1 MHLKKLSCSGF
12 KSFADL
18 TEFHFERGFTGIV
31 GPNGCGKSN
40 VVDAFRWVLGER
52 SAKGLRGKEMLDV
65 IFKGTS
71 NRPPLSRAEVS
82 LTFDNSDGTLP
93 IDHSEVEVTRR
104 LYRSGE
110 SEYLLNR
117 SKCRLKDILGLFHG
131 TGVGTEGY
139 SILEQGSVDAFL
151 RASPQE
157 RRMIF
162 EEAAGISKF
171 RKDRVTTTRQL
182 ERVETN
188 LARQGDILSEVERRI
203 RSVKIQAGKAQR
215 FIEDKQRMVRLRV
228 VLGEADLGRYRGE
241 RELLSYRLVETDVC
255 RRLLAR
261 LSEDSERQRLEV
273 RSELDRASER
283 LSEIREREMA
293 SRMALERAEQ
303 RQHHIEERRAEIDA
317 VAERRAAQREELES
331 AVREYEV
338 RRQAQRGQLRRELEA
353 LRECRVELAGLE
365 TSRAELQT
373 EKKALTDQIKTAK
386 ETVLQ
391 AVFRQTRLTNERA
404 TLESEDRGLVTRRE
418 RRQTELEQFERERA
432 ALDETLAQ
440 LTARQTECD
449 KILKHSRESA
459 EILEAEI
466 ERRTSSL
473 SENQRTVAKLREEV
487 EAVRAR
493 LRVLHDLEK
502 GQEGVGQGAQEL
514 LRIEHPIRGDLVGLL
529 ASGIEAEPEI
539 APLVDAVLG
548 HDAETLVY
556 WNDVPLSDRARVLR
570 ELLEGRGATV
580 VGTRGRLER
589 RGLRSSEG
597 PRPTLPEGGEWLID
611 LVSYREVFAPVVR
624 DLLGRVVIVETVK
637 DALDAL
643 DHGFRYRYVTR
654 RGELIEPWGAVTLPT
669 SDGLGLVSRRAEIQ
683 HLEHRIEQ
691 EQRVL
696 DRETEAGAALE
707 LNLEARRSE
716 QRRVQ
721 EEIQR
726 HQLERET
733 LERRQREVTADL
745 GRLRDR
751 SEVIAHEVREIDTT
765 RERVH
770 HRLEEVAVELE
781 SAQEKQASLEGEVE
795 TGEARIAEVEER
807 LQSVVSE
814 EAQARVAATQNE
826 ERIGAAR
833 RAERELAGEVEERR
847 ARMRFLDRE
856 EHSDRER
863 LEKFAREEEELAESI
878 EREREA
884 LVGHEARVAEVTT
897 ENAALRDRFTE
908 LEKLMTEIRVED
920 ESLRS
925 QRESD
930 LVREN
935 EVRVRM
941 DGIRESLREE
951 LEIEIHDA
959 PIDEWRADL
968 VAELDPKV
976 ARARRASRDDDDS
989 EEPAEATES
998 FEASDP
1004 SGGDDAVAASATDQA
1019 SSEAAE
1025 PSAPAS
1031 APNEAPND
1039 ASAVEAGIEPVELT
1053 EEILRKLRA
1062 ELDEVQKRL
1071 KKNANVN
1078 LEAMSEL
1085 SELEERHHTL
1095 SVHLDDLTNSRDS
1108 LIEIMDELNE
1118 KCRSLF
1124 CETFERARQYFQEL
1138 FVKIFGGGRADLQL
1152 EEGID
1157 ELEAG
1162 VTVMATPPGKRINSL
1177 ALMSGGEKALTA
1189 VAVLFAL
1196 FKTRP
1201 SPFCLLDE
1209 VDAPLDEANNRRYVR
1224 ILEEFA
1230 GMAQFIVITHSKV
1243 TMEQAECLYGVT
1255 MEEQGVS
1262 KKLSVRLEEVERFQE
1277 DPAGS
1282 PRRRANSEGSYS
1294 DIRHPL
1300 APPSRLPSE
1309 AEDTSQ
1315 ATAGSG
1321 VSE

>member
-71 NRPPLSRAEVS
+71 SRPPLSRAEVS

-93 IDHSEVEVTRR
+93 IEHSEVEVTRR

-117 SKCRLKDILGLFHG
+117 NKCRLKDILGLFHG

-241 RELLSYRLVETDVC
+241 RELLSYRLVETDVR

-261 LSEDSERQRLEV
+261 LSEDSERQRVEV

-317 VAERRAAQREELES
+317 VTERRAAQRDELEA

-353 LRECRVELAGLE
+353 LRECRVELAELE
-365 TSRAELQT
+365 TSRSELQA
-373 EKKALTDQIKTAK
+373 EKKSLTDQIKTAK

-432 ALDETLAQ
+432 SLDESLTQ

-449 KILKHSRESA
+449 QILTHARESA

-570 ELLEGRGATV
+570 ELLAGRGATV
-580 VGTRGRLER
+580 VGTHGRLER
-589 RGLRSSEG
+589 RSQRPSDG

-611 LVSYREVFAPVVR
+611 LVSCREVFAPVVR
-624 DLLGRVVIVETVK
+624 DLLGRVVIVATVK
-637 DALDAL
+637 EALDAL
-643 DHGFRYRYVTR
+643 DRGFRYRYVTR

-707 LNLEARRSE
+707 LNLEARRLE

-770 HRLEEVAVELE
+770 HRLEEVAVEVDA
-781 SAQEKQASLEGEVE
+781 AQEKQASLEGEVE
-795 TGEARIAEVEER
+795 AGEARIAEVEER

-856 EHSDRER
+856 EHADRER
-863 LEKFAREEEELAESI
+863 LAKFAHEEEELAESV

-884 LVGHEARVAEVTT
+884 LVEHEGRVAEVTT

-935 EVRVRM
+935 EIRVRM

-951 LEIEIHDA
+951 LEIEIHEV
-959 PIDEWRADL
+959 PIDEWRNDL

-976 ARARRASRDDDDS
+976 ARASRDDEDSEHSDGSEAIVDRVGDADASEPSAASENEPSETESSTSEDDS
-989 EEPAEATES
+989 ESTTTVQTDSVQTVEATI
-998 FEASDP
+998 D
-1004 SGGDDAVAASATDQA
+1004 
-1019 SSEAAE
+1019 
-1025 PSAPAS
+1025 
-1031 APNEAPND
+1031 
-1039 ASAVEAGIEPVELT
+1039 PVELT

-1085 SELEERHHTL
+1085 SELEERQHTL

-1124 CETFERARQYFQEL
+1124 CETFQRAREYFQEL

-1162 VTVMATPPGKRINSL
+1162 VTVLATPPGKRINSL

-1282 PRRRANSEGSYS
+1282 PRRRANSEGAFS

-1300 APPSRLPSE
+1300 SPPSRLPSE

-1315 ATAGSG
+1315 AIAGSG